1 MSTIRPYQDNETRR
15 QYRNQTETQKKQLS
29 ETKEALVVNNLIKEP
44 VNLTSM
50 YDSLVIPETTD
61 SFRYTTKSPAD
72 KKSEKSAKKS
82 LISLLG
88 ITTGVFG
95 VLAGGMALVSMAAK
109 HKTRLPEWKTLP
121 EVPKNIAINNEP
133 HFVTYLM
140 IQDPN
145 TRTVLG
151 ALGVFVLSAAGLV
164 GKNFVDGVK
173 SIWVRKKEADVQRD
187 LQEKLISVETRS
199 FSGKM
204 QILRNMLSEKAHELE
219 DILQKNN
226 TSLRTPVAFR
236 KFLSFGENPS
246 SEEKLHK
253 SDKKLLATIAA
264 SALAITGLGVFAFKN
279 VQKTAKLYA
288 NYEKDML
295 NKVKKLVQNSDLSHN
310 DLEYIKKLF
319 TSLRVSENYIKETL
333 SGVKKAPGNV
343 DMKKFAQE
351 TIQEVEKIYQRG
363 AEAIAGSPGNKPSY
377 YSHTNDDR
385 AHLYNM
391 IVNPENPLLK
401 ILFAGMTTVTA
412 LGYVGTKAVEAIR
425 EVQVI
430 KENAN
435 TELELQNR
443 LVEVELKNFET
454 KKKSVIEPLMDEFRL
469 QAFNGKDKKE
479 LKVRAEN
486 ILYEIKNGPP
496 FVYS

>member
-1 MSTIRPYQDNETRR
+1 MSKIRPYQDNETRR
-15 QYRNQTETQKKQLS
+15 QYRNQTETQKRQLS

-44 VNLTSM
+44 VSLTSM
-50 YDSLVIPETTD
+50 YDSLVIPD
-61 SFRYTTKSPAD
+61 RADGFVYSKSPNSPE
-72 KKSEKSAKKS
+72 KPEKSAARS
-82 LISLLG
+82 FAPLLAL
-88 ITTGVFG
+88 TTGVFAI
-95 VLAGGMALVSMAAK
+95 LAGGMKLVASAAK
-109 HKTRLPEWKTLP
+109 HKTKLPGWKTLP
-121 EVPKNIAINNEP
+121 EVPKNLAINSEP

-204 QILRNMLSEKAHELE
+204 QILRNMLSDRAHELE
-219 DILQKNN
+219 EILQKNN

-236 KFLSFGENPS
+236 KFLNFGGAEAEN
-246 SEEKLHK
+246 LHTKK
-253 SDKKLLATIAA
+253 SDKKLLAAIGA
-264 SALAITGLGVFAFKN
+264 SALAITGLGLFAFKN
-279 VQKTAKLYA
+279 VQKTAKYYSD
-288 NYEKDML
+288 YEKNLLD
-295 NKVKKLVQNSDLSHN
+295 KVKSLIQNSDLN
-310 DLEYIKKLF
+310 AEDLDYIKKLF
-319 TSLRVSENYIKETL
+319 TSLRVPKKFIEETL
-333 SGVKKAPGNV
+333 SGVKKAPQNV
-343 DMKKFAQE
+343 DMKKFTQE
-351 TIQEVEKIYQRG
+351 TIREVEKISQRG

-401 ILFAGMTTVTA
+401 ILFAGMATVTGV
-412 LGYVGTKAVEAIR
+412 GYVATKTVEAIR

-430 KENAN
+430 KENAK
-435 TELELQNR
+435 TELDLQNR
-443 LVEVELKNFET
+443 LVEVELKNFAT
-454 KKKSVIEPLMDEFRL
+454 KKNSVIQPLMDEFRL

>member
-44 VNLTSM
+44 MNLTSL
-50 YDSLVIPETTD
+50 YDSLVIPD
-61 SFRYTTKSPAD
+61 KADGFVRTKSSKLPEKR
-72 KKSEKSAKKS
+72 KKTASKS
-82 LISLLG
+82 LTPLLAL
-88 ITTGVFG
+88 TTGVFTF
-95 VLAGGMALVSMAAK
+95 LAGGMMMVSAAAK
-109 HKTRLPEWKTLP
+109 HKTKLPNWKTLP

-173 SIWVRKKEADVQRD
+173 SIWVRKKEADIQRD

-226 TSLRTPVAFR
+226 ASLRTPVAFR
-236 KFLSFGENPS
+236 KFMNFGVKNRENS
-246 SEEKLHK
+246 RLERD
-253 SDKKLLATIAA
+253 DKKLLAAVGA
-264 SALAITGLGVFAFKN
+264 SSLAIVGLGILAFKN
-279 VQKTAKLYA
+279 VQKTAKYYSD
-288 NYEKDML
+288 YEKALLD
-295 NKVKKLVQNSDLSHN
+295 KVKSMIQNSDLKAD
-310 DLEYIKKLF
+310 DLDYIKKLF
-319 TSLRVSENYIKETL
+319 TSLRVSKNFIEETL
-333 SGVKKAPGNV
+333 SGVKKAPENV
-343 DMKKFAQE
+343 DMKKFTQE
-351 TIQEVEKIYQRG
+351 TVQEVEKIYQRG

-385 AHLYNM
+385 AHFYNM
-391 IVNPENPLLK
+391 LVNPENPLLR
-401 ILFAGMTTVTA
+401 ILFAGMTTVTGV
-412 LGYVGTKAVEAIR
+412 GYVGTKAVEAIR

-430 KENAN
+430 KENAR
-435 TELELQNR
+435 TELDLQNR

-454 KKKSVIEPLMDEFRL
+454 KKNSVIQPLMDEFRL

>member
-1 MSTIRPYQDNETRR
+1 MSTIRPYQDIETRR
-15 QYRNQTETQKKQLS
+15 QYRNQTDTQKKQLS
-29 ETKEALVVNNLIKEP
+29 ETKEALVVNNMIKEP
-44 VNLTSM
+44 ENLTSM
-50 YDSLVIPETTD
+50 YDSLVIPDKTD
-61 SFRYTTKSPAD
+61 FGYSYKVKEND
-72 KKSEKSAKKS
+72 SEPHKSAAKS
-82 LISLLG
+82 LAPLLAL
-88 ITTGVFG
+88 TTGVFAFM
-95 VLAGGMALVSMAAK
+95 AGGMAMIASAAK
-109 HKTRLPEWKTLP
+109 HKTKLPSWKTLP
-121 EVPKNIAINNEP
+121 EVPKNLAINNEP

-151 ALGVFVLSAAGLV
+151 ALGVFVLSAAGLI

-219 DILQKNN
+219 DVLQKNN

-236 KFLSFGENPS
+236 KFLSFGEKEQNNS
-246 SEEKLHK
+246 SGKK
-253 SDKKLLATIAA
+253 SDKALLAAIAA
-264 SALAITGLGVFAFKN
+264 SALAIAGLGFTAFKN
-279 VQKTAKLYA
+279 VQKTAKYYSK
-288 NYEKDML
+288 YEKDL
-295 NKVKKLVQNSDLSHN
+295 LAHVKTIIQNSDLKPD
-310 DLEYIKKLF
+310 DLEYIKNLF
-319 TSLRVSENYIKETL
+319 TSLRVPKKYIEETL
-333 SGVKKAPGNV
+333 YGIKKPPEKV
-343 DMKKFAQE
+343 DIKKFTQE

-391 IVNPENPLLK
+391 IVNPQNPLLK
-401 ILFAGMTTVTA
+401 ILFTGMATVTGV
-412 LGYVGTKAVEAIR
+412 GYVGTKAVEALR

-435 TELELQNR
+435 TELELQNK
-443 LVEVELKNFET
+443 LVEVELKNFAT
-454 KKKSVIEPLMDEFRL
+454 KKNSVIQPLIDEFRL